1 MAPDGKLHWLI
12 PFIDFIAEVVG
23 PNSEVVLHDT
33 GDLEKS
39 LVAIRNGSLSGREVG
54 SRMSEFAREIL
65 SEGRR
70 TGKHFISNYLGKAY
84 GGGKFLKS
92 STFFIRDGSGEII
105 GMIGINTDLSAL
117 SEVHRILGQMLEVGG
132 IEENNSE
139 HDGER
144 ASIRETVL
152 SVIDEVIGTGGAD
165 PVRMTLE
172 EKKNIVCKLNAQGV
186 FLLKGTVA
194 EVASRLDVSEQT
206 IYRYLK

>member
-1 MAPDGKLHWLI
+1 MALNGKLRRLI

-39 LVAIRNGSLSGREVG
+39 LVAIRNGSLSGRETG
-54 SRMSEFAREIL
+54 SQMSEFARKIL
-65 SEGRR
+65 DEGKR
-70 TGKHFISNYLGKAY
+70 TGKPFISNYLGKSY

-92 STFFIRDGSGEII
+92 STFFIRDDNDEII

-132 IEENNSE
+132 IEENSE
-139 HDGER
+139 SDGER

-152 SVIDEVIGTGGAD
+152 SVIDEVIGRGDAD

-172 EKKNIVCKLNAQGV
+172 EKKNIVCELNERGV

>member
-1 MAPDGKLHWLI
+1 MTPDDRLYWLI

-33 GDLEKS
+33 GDLERS
-39 LVAIRNGSLSGREVG
+39 LVAIRNGSLSGREAG

-65 SEGRR
+65 REGQR
-70 TGKHFISNYLGKAY
+70 TGKQFISNYLGKSY

-92 STFFIRDGSGEII
+92 STFFIRDSKDEII
-105 GMIGINTDLSAL
+105 GMIGINTDLSAV
-117 SEVHRILGQMLEVGG
+117 SEAHRILGQMLEVGG
-132 IEENNSE
+132 IEENSE
-139 HDGER
+139 PGGER

-152 SVIDEVIGTGGAD
+152 SVIEEVIGAKGAD
-165 PVRMTLE
+165 PMRMTLE
-172 EKKNIVCKLNAQGV
+172 EKKNIVCELNAQGV

>member
-1 MAPDGKLHWLI
+1 MAPDGRLHRLI

-54 SRMSEFAREIL
+54 SPMSEFARGIL
-65 SEGRR
+65 NEGKR

-92 STFFIRDGSGEII
+92 STFFIRAYDGEII

-132 IEENNSE
+132 IEENSE
-139 HDGER
+139 PGGER

-152 SVIDEVIGTGGAD
+152 AVIDEVIGMGGTD